1 MSIMYLIMYNMDE
14 NRTCKA
20 NQSIGCAI
28 QFYLYEG
35 KGANYNKELVLGA
48 LWLFHKFL
56 NCL

>member
-48 LWLFHKFL
+48 LWLFH
-56 NCL
+56 